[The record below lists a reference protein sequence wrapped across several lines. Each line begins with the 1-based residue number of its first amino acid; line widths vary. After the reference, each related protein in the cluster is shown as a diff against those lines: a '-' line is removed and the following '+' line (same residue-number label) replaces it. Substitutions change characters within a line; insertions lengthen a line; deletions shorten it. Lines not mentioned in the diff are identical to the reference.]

1 MRKVIHV
8 VLVALFLQFLV
19 GGASA
24 EAATRIAFTGQ
35 SISGQT
41 ATISWNAPKLPLKK
55 SYVVTLVNV
64 TKGSTPK
71 TITTVANKIG
81 INLDA
86 FSQYSIQISSKQLPK
101 SQWSLKRYFWLTSDP
116 VENVKSTLIGYTTV
130 DLTWD
135 ALPGVSSYEV
145 LYDNLIKTSLSNKIT
160 ITGLNAATSTDFIV
174 RGISGTKKGMSSE
187 EVSVS
192 TLEAGPEKLISS
204 SATKN
209 GFTLSW
215 QPVVGADGYNIYKN
229 EKLLGTTKLL
239 TYAVSGL
246 NPGAAGIYTVTAIFG
261 KSESLA
267 SNKLVASTLVETPLK
282 PVISSITSQSAV
294 VGWNIDTN
302 ASSYEVNL
310 YDSTGLTLVKT
321 TKVASSLSSTVLSGL
336 TNSTVY
342 TVGIKIVYPDSTSN
356 ESALASFTTLKPT
369 MSGLAASTI
378 TTTSITL
385 SWTPLSV
392 ASTYEVYR
400 DGVAIATGIASTVGS
415 YTFTSL
421 SAGQTYKLGVRA
433 TFVDGAKGTGYTEI
447 ADISASAA
455 VDPAYKPAISTAPV
469 INLPYANAPII
480 GATITVNTGTWT
492 SVPAIS
498 SYSYQWQ
505 RSIDG
510 GSTWNDLLGATASSY
525 LVSVADN
532 TYKLRAKVSATNVNG
547 TGVTYTSESL
557 AVASVYNIQVPIVRG
572 EAVLGQVLEVSD
584 GTWSSPYPITLSYK
598 WKRGADVIS
607 GATSPSYTVTSDDVG
622 LYISAVVT
630 ASTSYGAL
638 AITSPTR
645 GLVTPVGNT
654 VLPTITGTL
663 RVGGTLSVSTGT
675 WLNLES
681 NTTATYQW
689 QSSADGILWNNISG
703 ATSSTYVLKLAQAGQ
718 YIRAQVF
725 QTKSTYTAVLAYSA
739 ATAVVPVLNLTNT
752 VAPAVT
758 GAWTEGTSL
767 SASTGSWSTSG
778 TYTYQWQSS
787 SDNSTWADIA
797 SATSSTYTLTSSEA
811 SKYVRVQVINTSS
824 AGSGV
829 AYSVPRSKVGAPY
842 NTALPTISGTIKVGS
857 TQTVTTGT
865 WSNTPTAYSY
875 QWQKSAD
882 GISWINLSGET
893 SSTYVATFDI
903 ANLQIRVSVG
913 AGNSVETAT
922 VTTAVISGFLPPQA
936 TAIPA
941 ITGTKTVGQ
950 TLTSSSGTW
959 PGTSDSYLYQWQKS
973 SDSGVTW
980 TNISGATASTYVLVA
995 ADAGYQIRSQVSL
1008 TTNAGSSSAY
1018 SLPTVGIA
1026 P

>member
-174 RGISGTKKGMSSE
+174 RGISGTKKGLSSE

-598 WKRGADVIS
+598 K
-607 GATSPSYTVTSDDVG
+607 
-622 LYISAVVT
+622 
-630 ASTSYGAL
+630 
-638 AITSPTR
+638 
-645 GLVTPVGNT
+645 
-654 VLPTITGTL
+654 
-663 RVGGTLSVSTGT
+663 
-675 WLNLES
+675 
-681 NTTATYQW
+681 
-689 QSSADGILWNNISG
+689 
-703 ATSSTYVLKLAQAGQ
+703 
-718 YIRAQVF
+718 
-725 QTKSTYTAVLAYSA
+725 TKF
-739 ATAVVPVLNLTNT
+739 
-752 VAPAVT
+752 
-758 GAWTEGTSL
+758 
-767 SASTGSWSTSG
+767 
-778 TYTYQWQSS
+778 
-787 SDNSTWADIA
+787 
-797 SATSSTYTLTSSEA
+797 
-811 SKYVRVQVINTSS
+811 RH
-824 AGSGV
+824 
-829 AYSVPRSKVGAPY
+829 
-842 NTALPTISGTIKVGS
+842 
-857 TQTVTTGT
+857 
-865 WSNTPTAYSY
+865 
-875 QWQKSAD
+875 
-882 GISWINLSGET
+882 
-893 SSTYVATFDI
+893 
-903 ANLQIRVSVG
+903 
-913 AGNSVETAT
+913 
-922 VTTAVISGFLPPQA
+922 
-936 TAIPA
+936 
-941 ITGTKTVGQ
+941 
-950 TLTSSSGTW
+950 
-959 PGTSDSYLYQWQKS
+959 
-973 SDSGVTW
+973 
-980 TNISGATASTYVLVA
+980 
-995 ADAGYQIRSQVSL
+995 
-1008 TTNAGSSSAY
+1008 
-1018 SLPTVGIA
+1018 
-1026 P
+1026 

>member
-1 MRKVIHV
+1 MRKVTR
-8 VLVALFLQFLV
+8 LVIAALFLQFLV
-19 GGASA
+19 GGVSA
-24 EAATRIAFTGQ
+24 QAATGIVFTGQ
-35 SISGQT
+35 STNGQT
-41 ATISWNAPKLPLKK
+41 ATISWNAPKLPVKK
-55 SYVVTLVNV
+55 GFIVTLINI
-64 TKGSTPK
+64 TKGSSPK
-71 TITTVANKIG
+71 TITTEANKIG
-81 INLDA
+81 ISLDA
-86 FSQYSIQISSKQLPK
+86 FSQYSVQISSKQLPK
-101 SQWSLKRYFWLTSDP
+101 SQWSPKRYFWLTSDS
-116 VENVKSTLIGYTTV
+116 VKNVKSTAVGYTTAEI
-130 DLTWD
+130 TWD

-145 LYDNLIKTSLSNKIT
+145 AYDNLVKTVATNKLA
-160 ITGLNAATSTDFIV
+160 ITGLDPATTTDFVV
-174 RGISGTKKGMSSE
+174 RGISGLKKGLDSLALT
-187 EVSVS
+187 VS
-192 TLEAGPEKLISS
+192 TLEAGPEKLIASGI
-204 SATKN
+204 TKS

-215 QPVVGADGYNIYKN
+215 QPVIGAEGYNIYKSD
-229 EKLLGTTKLL
+229 KLVGTTKGLNYSVSDL
-239 TYAVSGL
+239 TPGATGVYAV
-246 NPGAAGIYTVTAIFG
+246 AAVFG
-261 KSESLA
+261 KSETSD
-267 SNKLVASTLVETPLK
+267 SNKLSVSTLVETPAK
-282 PVISSITSQSAV
+282 PTISSITSQSAIV
-294 VGWNIDTN
+294 SWNLDTN
-302 ASSYEVNL
+302 AASYEVNL
-310 YDSTGLTLVKT
+310 YDSSGLTLIKS
-321 TKVASSLSSTVLSGL
+321 TKVAGSLSSTVLTGL

-342 TVGIKIVYPDSTSN
+342 TVGLEINYPESSSKESN
-356 ESALASFTTLKPT
+356 LGTFTTLKPV
-369 MSGLAASTI
+369 MSGLSASTI

-385 SWTPLSV
+385 SWNPLAV

-400 DGVAIATGIASTVGS
+400 DNVAIATGIASTVAS

-447 ADISASAA
+447 SDITASAA
-455 VDPAYKPAISTAPV
+455 IDPAYKPAISTLPV
-469 INLPYANAPII
+469 ITLPYANVPII
-480 GATITVNTGTWT
+480 GATLTVNTGTWT
-492 SVPAIS
+492 SIPAVT
-498 SYSYQWQ
+498 SYTYQWQ
-505 RSIDG
+505 RSIDS
-510 GSTWNDLLGATASSY
+510 GSTWNDLLGATSSSY
-525 LVSVADN
+525 TVTVADN
-532 TYKLRAKVSATNVNG
+532 SYLLRAKVNATNING
-547 TGVTYTSESL
+547 TGNAVTASSGI
-557 AVASVYNIQVPIVRG
+557 VASVYNIQVPIVRG
-572 EAVLGQVLEVSD
+572 EVVLGQVMEVSD
-584 GTWSSPYPITLSYK
+584 GTWSSPFAITLSYK

-703 ATSSTYVLKLAQAGQ
+703 ATSSTYVLKLAQAGL

-725 QTKSTYTAVLAYSA
+725 QTKSTYTAVLANSA

-758 GAWTEGTSL
+758 GAWTVGTSL

-824 AGSGV
+824 VGSGV
-829 AYSVPRSKVGAPY
+829 AYSVARSKVGAPY
-842 NTALPTISGTIKVGS
+842 NTVLPTISGTIKVGS
-857 TQTVTTGT
+857 AQTVSTGT

-882 GISWINLSGET
+882 GISWVDLSGET
-893 SSTYVATFDI
+893 ASTYVPTFDI
-903 ANLQIRVSVG
+903 ANLQIRVNVS
-913 AGNSVETAT
+913 AGNAVETST
-922 VTTAVISGFLPPQA
+922 VTTSVISGFTPPQA

-959 PGTSDSYLYQWQKS
+959 PSTSSGYVYQWQKS
-973 SDSGVTW
+973 SDNGVTW
-980 TNISGATASTYVLVA
+980 TNIAGATASTYVLVA